1 MESFPKD
8 RQQTVLVNGVK
19 SKPQEVISGVPQ
31 EGVLG
36 PLIFLIPIGDI
47 DENVI
52 HCPVKSL
59 ADETH
64 AAKSIKKLGK
74 SQAAQNIFTTE
85 KERALSHHIHLK
97 NIGKSRTKYQ

>member
-1 MESFPKD
+1 M
-8 RQQTVLVNGVK
+8 VNGVK

-85 KERALSHHIHLK
+85 KERAITSYIL
-97 NIGKSRTKYQ
+97 GKYWKILYQISMMASNPKTTQD